1 MDIIA
6 TLEEL
11 AMESGFAAF
20 FTTEGGW
27 KNLVMIII
35 AFVLLYLGIVK
46 KFEPLLLCGIAFGC
60 LLTNLS
66 YFVGLGEN
74 ALYHPELWEAF
85 LDEASPYY
93 HSYGH
98 IMSNAG
104 AVCLRQSRRA
114 L

>member
-6 TLEEL
+6 TLEKL

-46 KFEPLLLCGIAFGC
+46 KFEPLLLCGIAFGYED
-60 LLTNLS
+60 S
-66 YFVGLGEN
+66 
-74 ALYHPELWEAF
+74 AHPANTFRTSRAPLAQ
-85 LDEASPYY
+85 
-93 HSYGH
+93 
-98 IMSNAG
+98 
-104 AVCLRQSRRA
+104 AVHWVE
-114 L
+114 